1 MHHVNERRN
10 SNWSINEVIKMSGN
24 FIKVSCKD
32 CGSESV
38 IFSRATTVIACSVCG
53 ATLTSPSGGK
63 AKLVGCRMVEAVE

>member
-1 MHHVNERRN
+1 
-10 SNWSINEVIKMSGN
+10 MSGN